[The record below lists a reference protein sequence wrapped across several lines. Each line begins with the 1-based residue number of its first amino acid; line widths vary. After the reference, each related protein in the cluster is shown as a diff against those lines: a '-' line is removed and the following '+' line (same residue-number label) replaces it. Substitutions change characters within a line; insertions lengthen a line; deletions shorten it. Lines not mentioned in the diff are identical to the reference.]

1 MNGGEFI
8 VVVAILAV
16 VVLRVFRGPLGTAL
30 ADRLSGRAAAALD
43 DEETSQ
49 RVSHLEARLAE
60 LEERLDFA
68 ERLLTKVKEQPG
80 LPGGTGA

>member
-1 MNGGEFI
+1 MNGGELM
-8 VVVAILAV
+8 VVVAVLAV
-16 VVLRVFRGPLGTAL
+16 TVIKVFQGPLGSAL
-30 ADRLSGRAAAALD
+30 ADRLSGRAAAAVD
-43 DEETSQ
+43 NEETSQ

-68 ERLLTKVKEQPG
+68 ERLLTKAKEQPG